1 VKIDYFK
8 IERHVLVVSPL
19 SQATTVVVSQASI
32 VDGAISWSKKPTTRG
47 NRMEGNCLKL

>member
-1 VKIDYFK
+1 MKIDYFK

-32 VDGAISWSKKPTTRG
+32 VDGAISWGKNQQQEATVWK
-47 NRMEGNCLKL
+47 EIA

>member
-1 VKIDYFK
+1 MKIDYFK

-32 VDGAISWSKKPTTRG
+32 VDGAISWSKNQQQEATVWK
-47 NRMEGNCLKL
+47 EIA